1 MPAMLDPSGFPD
13 PPRWRR
19 RPLPPA
25 APRSADS
32 GISLALGGVEGGSLI
47 EMAFVGGTVV
57 AILMALMQVS
67 LALFSYDYVSNAA
80 RTASRYAMVRGA
92 NSCSNTPNLSNCN
105 ATAAEI
111 QSYIQ
116 GLNYPGIDSGNLT
129 VTTTWLSASST
140 TPTTWTACAG
150 QCNAPGNQVKV
161 VVSYPFP
168 LEIPFV
174 SRSTLTMT
182 STSQTIIAQ

>member
-1 MPAMLDPSGFPD
+1 MLVCGAT
-13 PPRWRR
+13 
-19 RPLPPA
+19 A
-25 APRSADS
+25 ARV
-32 GISLALGGVEGGSLI
+32 SLAFRRQNGGSLI

-57 AILMALMQVS
+57 TILMALMQVS

-92 NSCSNTPNLSNCN
+92 DSCTNTPNLSNCN

-111 QSYIQ
+111 QSYVQ
-116 GLNYPGIDSGNLT
+116 GLNYPGIDSANLT

-140 TPTTWTACAG
+140 TPTTWTACAD

-168 LEIPFV
+168 FDIPFL
-174 SRSTLTMT
+174 SQSTLTMT
-182 STSQTIIAQ
+182 STSQMIIAQ